1 MGDDV
6 LLVIS
11 KKLSYVLK
19 TIPPVAIVV
28 RTTVDLPETET
39 AASHVLFFFFFRLF
53 LLGCVNCG

>member
-11 KKLSYVLK
+11 KKLSYILK

-39 AASHVLFFFFFRLF
+39 AALHVLFWAAVP
-53 LLGCVNCG
+53 LGDKVL